1 MTWPP
6 QPSRTTRMHAARHG
20 KQIIEPGRNTK
31 QYWREAWRNRELL
44 YFLTWRDILVRYKQT
59 AIGVTWVL
67 LRPALTMV
75 VFIAF
80 RNLAGIEQG
89 AVPEPILVCAAVLP
103 WQFFSSAL
111 TESSGSLIANSNL
124 ISKVYFPRLLIPWA
138 SVATAFV
145 DFLVTLALLG
155 GLLVWYDAVPG
166 WRLLTLPLFMGIA
179 FALSLGTGVW
189 LAALNVEYRDFR
201 YVVPFIVQLGLFI
214 SPVAFTTASVPAHW
228 RPFFVLNPMV
238 GIIDGFQWAIF
249 GSAAFIEARSV
260 GVAVGVTALLFLF
273 GVRYF
278 RRMERTFAD
287 VI

>member
-1 MTWPP
+1 
-6 QPSRTTRMHAARHG
+6 MHAARHG
-20 KQIIEPGRNTK
+20 KLVIEPGRNSK
-31 QYWREAWRNRELL
+31 HYWREVWRNRELL

-67 LRPALTMV
+67 LRPALTMA

-138 SVATAFV
+138 AVATAFV
-145 DFLVTLALLG
+145 DFLITLALLG
-155 GLLVWYDAVPG
+155 VLMLWYDALPG
-166 WRLLTLPLFMGIA
+166 WHLLALPPFMGVA
-179 FALSLGTGVW
+179 FALSLGTGLW

-238 GIIDGFQWAIF
+238 GVIDGFQWAIF
-249 GSAAFIEARSV
+249 GSAAFIEVRSV
-260 GVAVGVTALLFLF
+260 GVAVGVTALLLLF

>member
-1 MTWPP
+1 
-6 QPSRTTRMHAARHG
+6 MHADRHG
-20 KQIIEPGRNTK
+20 KQVIEPGRNTK
-31 QYWREAWRNRELL
+31 HYWREIWRNRELL

-67 LRPALTMV
+67 LRPALTMA

-80 RNLAGIEQG
+80 RNLAGIKQG

-138 SVATAFV
+138 SVATAFI

-155 GLLVWYDAVPG
+155 VLLVWYDAVPG
-166 WRLLTLPLFMGIA
+166 WRLLMLPLFMGIA

-214 SPVAFTTASVPAHW
+214 SPVAFTTASVPTQW

-249 GSAAFIEARSV
+249 GSAAFVEARSV